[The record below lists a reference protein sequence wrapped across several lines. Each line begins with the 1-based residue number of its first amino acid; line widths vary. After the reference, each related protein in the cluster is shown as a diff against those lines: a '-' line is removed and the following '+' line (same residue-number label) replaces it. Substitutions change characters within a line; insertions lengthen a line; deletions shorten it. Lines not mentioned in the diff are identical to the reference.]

1 MVPFE
6 SRKKGVAFNSA
17 SCCNF
22 RKDSGKLF
30 PTITRGFLSW
40 LFVTSMHLK
49 HQHLIR
55 KWTRFMLQL
64 PLPPTKVTLFL
75 SRLLGLRGGTVSL
88 IGVRVS
94 MHLPSPVESIELQT
108 ATKSLFTATAQNNKA
123 RLWDEGHSSNR
134 LLLKETVRWMNAWQ
148 RACCFPANGWCV
160 KKY

>member
-1 MVPFE
+1 
-6 SRKKGVAFNSA
+6 
-17 SCCNF
+17 
-22 RKDSGKLF
+22 
-30 PTITRGFLSW
+30 
-40 LFVTSMHLK
+40 
-49 HQHLIR
+49 
-55 KWTRFMLQL
+55 MLQL

-134 LLLKETVRWMNAWQ
+134 LLLKETVR
-148 RACCFPANGWCV
+148 
-160 KKY
+160 